1 MTMLQA
7 LPPALR
13 LVAVLVLGV
22 VISACAAATPTI
34 RPSTPP
40 SSAPSL
46 AATQQPAAS
55 ATAGTA
61 QPATVRMAFPNLRSI
76 QNYPTYLAQ
85 ETGYFEAEG
94 LTVNMEVIAG
104 SQAIAQQ
111 LLAGNLDVGLM
122 SATTAIQAQANDQE
136 LVVFYTVAYQN
147 GFTLVTKEGGEIAS
161 VADLE
166 GGVVG
171 ITELS
176 GGEVPLVQAV
186 MSSAGLAEGTDYSL
200 LAVGD
205 GGAVTFQALEDDDV
219 DAYSSSIFDVAS
231 LRAAGLTL
239 VSILPDQFRYIP
251 STSFV
256 TTRQVLDAQPDVLAR
271 FGRAIAKATIF
282 GQTNREAAN
291 AMAEPYNP
299 ELFEDP
305 EFVDAVWE
313 ATLGYYAPPPRMEGQ
328 PMGAHDIEA
337 YEQYIEVAS
346 QAPEDEGGLAG
357 PVTAEEVADSSLIAE
372 INDFDAAA
380 VRAEAEAWPAP

>member
-1 MTMLQA
+1 MLQG
-7 LPPALR
+7 LPPTMR
-13 LVAVLVLGV
+13 LVIALVVGGIVAACSTAAPTSAPTGTPGGSVSPV
-22 VISACAAATPTI
+22 VTASGTPVEAATI
-34 RPSTPP
+34 
-40 SSAPSL
+40 
-46 AATQQPAAS
+46 
-55 ATAGTA
+55 
-61 QPATVRMAFPNLRSI
+61 RMAFPNLRAI
-76 QNYPTYLAQ
+76 QNYPTYLAE
-85 ETGYFEAEG
+85 ETGYFEDEG
-94 LTVNMEVIAG
+94 LTVNTEVIAG

-122 SATTAIQAQANDQE
+122 SATTAIAAQANNQD

-147 GFTLVTKEGGEIAS
+147 GFTLVTKTDGDIAE

-205 GGAVTFQALEDDDV
+205 GGAVTFQALENGDV

-231 LRAAGLTL
+231 LQAAGLDLT
-239 VSILPDQFRYIP
+239 SILPDEFRYIP

-256 TTRQVLDAQPDVLAR
+256 TTREVLEAQPDVLAR

-282 GQTNREAAN
+282 GQTNREATN
-291 AMAEPYNP
+291 AMIEPYNP

-305 EFVDAVWE
+305 EFVDAVWD
-313 ATLGYYAPPPRMEGQ
+313 ATLGYYAPPERMEGQ
-328 PMGAHDIEA
+328 PWGAHDIVA

-346 QAPEDEGGLAG
+346 EAPEDEGGLAG
-357 PVTAEEVADSSLIAE
+357 PVTPQDVVDSSLIE
-372 INDFDAAA
+372 QINDFDPAA
-380 VRAEAEAWPAP
+380 VQAEAEGWPTT